1 MSDSDLGDI
10 FSQMQ
15 VARDR
20 GIMMEK
26 LVTYMRQLVV
36 LGNERGGH
44 CVAEEGRL
52 SSSEVEAV
60 VSRLSK
66 VRVQAARFRSR
77 CINIMSISSLIFP
90 HLCNTGIPHC
100 RSTWRNISQDTSTR
114 LSSHCKSDSLN
125 NFLLSF
131 GIHYI

>member
-1 MSDSDLGDI
+1 
-10 FSQMQ
+10 
-15 VARDR
+15 
-20 GIMMEK
+20 MMEK

-52 SSSEVEAV
+52 SSSEVETV

-77 CINIMSISSLIFP
+77 CMRIICQKIPSFFPICFTQVFHTATIPGGISHKIHQPVCLVIARV
-90 HLCNTGIPHC
+90 I
-100 RSTWRNISQDTSTR
+100 
-114 LSSHCKSDSLN
+114 
-125 NFLLSF
+125 LLLT
-131 GIHYI
+131 ICYLLEYITFSY